1 MENKIIQRKICL
13 LGSFAVGKTSLVR
26 RFVYN
31 LFDEKYL
38 STIGVTISRK
48 QVQVTDDTLLQMVI
62 WDLAGGD
69 EFNGKH
75 ASYLQGSAGALL
87 VCDLTREET
96 FRQLLAYREKIRNI
110 SPKAKVVVFGNK
122 SDLVGSLQ
130 EAELR
135 LTQLAHEM
143 DAPQFLTSAKDGAN
157 VEYGLQVLAQNLV
170 ESPK

>member
-1 MENKIIQRKICL
+1 MENKIIQKKICL

-48 QVQVTDDTLLQMVI
+48 QVQVSDDTLLQMVI
-62 WDLAGGD
+62 WDLAGSD

-75 ASYLQGSAGALL
+75 TSYLQGAAGALL

-96 FRQLLAYREKIRNI
+96 YQQVVAYRERLKSI
-110 SPKAKVVVFGNK
+110 SPNTKAILIGNK
-122 SDLVGSLQ
+122 SDLVKSLRDADLQ
-130 EAELR
+130 
-135 LTQLAHEM
+135 LTQLAREIDTPH
-143 DAPQFLTSAKDGAN
+143 FITSAKDGAN
-157 VEYGLQVLAQNLV
+157 TEYGFHVLAQSLV